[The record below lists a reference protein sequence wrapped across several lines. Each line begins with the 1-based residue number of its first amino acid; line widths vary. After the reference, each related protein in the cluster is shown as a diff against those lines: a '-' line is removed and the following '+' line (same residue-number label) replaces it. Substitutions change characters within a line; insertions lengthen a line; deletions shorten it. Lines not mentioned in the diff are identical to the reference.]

1 MRVSVLAS
9 VLALSLAAGTAVSA
23 QTPPD
28 GLTWMVLR
36 DINEATFD
44 RDDPTNRPP
53 LVTQVPTGA
62 IRAVDVTRDGRPDW
76 RIDYEALGIS
86 AYCGTGGCRQIVYVS
101 LGDDGLMRA
110 FDEQAHALTFYEAD
124 GESRVE
130 AWVHHAFCSN
140 DASRDCKLA
149 YGWDPELKRLTERPN
164 RAGEA
169 IIPVGTFSPIDV
181 SDDPGPPSDAPE
193 AVADIWFKTR
203 TTCASVYVDDGIEIR
218 RAAIHDIPDVDGDG
232 ARDWLVERPAPCQ
245 DSPGDI
251 TPFPGFEVWLSRADG
266 RAVQVYVSPAE
277 RFPKLDVSRGPAVLI
292 AEPECDL
299 GQVCPTTRLRWDAGS
314 GRLVE

>member
-149 YGWDPELKRLTERPN
+149 YAWDPELKRLAERPN

-169 IIPVGTFSPIDV
+169 IIPAGTFSPIDV

-232 ARDWLVERPAPCQ
+232 VRDWLVERPAPCQ
-245 DSPGDI
+245 DRPGDI
-251 TPFPGFEVWLSRADG
+251 TPFPGFEVWVSRADG
-266 RAVQVYVSPAE
+266 QAVQAYVSPAE

>member
-9 VLALSLAAGTAVSA
+9 VLALSLAVGTAVRA

-36 DINEATFD
+36 DINDSYFD
-44 RDDPTNRPP
+44 PDDPTNRPP
-53 LVTQVPTGA
+53 LTLQVPEGVIT
-62 IRAVDVTRDGRPDW
+62 AVDVTHDGHTDW
-76 RIDYEALGIS
+76 LVDYQAAEIS
-86 AYCGTGGCRQIVYVS
+86 RYCGTGGCRKILYVT
-101 LGDDGLMRA
+101 LGDDNLTRA
-110 FDEQAHALTFYEAD
+110 FDQQANDLTLYAAD

-140 DASRDCKLA
+140 DASRDCRLA
-149 YGWDPELKRLTERPN
+149 YAWDPELKRLAERPN
-164 RAGEA
+164 RAGQA
-169 IIPVGTFSPIDV
+169 IIPAGTFSPIDV

-203 TTCASVYVDDGIEIR
+203 TTCPSVYVDDGFEVR

-251 TPFPGFEVWLSRADG
+251 TPFPGFEVWVSRDDG
-266 RAVQVYVSPAE
+266 QAVQAYVSPAE
-277 RFPKLDVSRGPAVLI
+277 RFPKLDVSRSPAGLI
-292 AEPECDL
+292 AEPECDM
-299 GQVCPTTRLRWDAGS
+299 GQACTATRLHWNATD
-314 GRLVE
+314 GRFVE